1 MNLWTI
7 FDSIITRAH
16 NFGGIIMDKD
26 IFENAKKWVLKAGKR
41 IKEGM
46 YQPMEID
53 TKSDPN
59 DLVTS
64 LDKDTEKYFNQKIKE
79 TYPHHKLF
87 GEEGFGDEIK
97 SLKGTIWIVD
107 PIDGTTNFVHQG
119 RNFCI
124 SVGIYKNGIGE
135 IGIIYDVILE
145 QLYVAKRNKGAY
157 KNGKRLKKLREDLP
171 KEEAILGINHFLLCQ
186 NRLVDYRA
194 TQDLVRK
201 VRGVRSY
208 GSAALQFAYVAEG
221 VLDGYLALRLSPWD
235 VAAGMILVNEVGGK
249 TTNLFGESL
258 DMLSKD
264 SLLTSNGNIHVELI
278 RQYE

>member
-1 MNLWTI
+1 
-7 FDSIITRAH
+7 
-16 NFGGIIMDKD
+16 
-26 IFENAKKWVLKAGKR
+26 
-41 IKEGM
+41 
-46 YQPMEID
+46 
-53 TKSDPN
+53 
-59 DLVTS
+59 
-64 LDKDTEKYFNQKIKE
+64 
-79 TYPHHKLF
+79 
-87 GEEGFGDEIK
+87 
-97 SLKGTIWIVD
+97 TIWIVD